1 MKKFIL
7 ISIIS
12 MFGILFYGCGSVY
25 KTEVLY
31 TTDSVTGKT
40 IKKVIK
46 YYDTTPSYNS
56 TYVSP
61 YPYYYANPYW
71 YNWGGY
77 YPYYG
82 WGNNVYIIRPN
93 QPRPN
98 PQPRPMPR
106 PMGPVGGHRGRF

>member
-1 MKKFIL
+1 MKKLIS

-12 MFGILFYGCGSVY
+12 MFGILFYGCGTIY
-25 KTEVLY
+25 KTETLY

-71 YNWGGY
+71 YGGWGGW
-77 YPYYG
+77 G
-82 WGNNVYIIRPN
+82 WNNNVYIIRPN
-93 QPRPN
+93 QPRPQ
-98 PQPRPMPR
+98 PQPMPIRPSY
-106 PMGPVGGHRGRF
+106 GHPGHVRGRN